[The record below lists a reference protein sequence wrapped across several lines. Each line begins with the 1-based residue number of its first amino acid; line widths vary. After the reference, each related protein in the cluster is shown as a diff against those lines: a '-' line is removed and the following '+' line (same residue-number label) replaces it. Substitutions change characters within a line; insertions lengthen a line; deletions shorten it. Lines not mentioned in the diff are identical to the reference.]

1 MVRSHRC
8 PATVSGSK
16 SAETTEVSCLGKVQR
31 VGQCREPGDLPC
43 LALRRPFEG
52 KGRRFLCVDPNQADW
67 GFLCGLPPS
76 LLAGAVSLL
85 GYTLQAS
92 GAGPAPKALWANA
105 EAQGD
110 DAVFLRTHG
119 LRFCEGEHA
128 DGPLQ

>member
-52 KGRRFLCVDPNQADW
+52 EGRRFLCVDPNQADW

-92 GAGPAPKALWANA
+92 GAGPARKHKATMQCSCGRMAYGSVRVSM
-105 EAQGD
+105 QTDPYSSRG
-110 DAVFLRTHG
+110 TI
-119 LRFCEGEHA
+119 
-128 DGPLQ
+128 

>member
-1 MVRSHRC
+1 
-8 PATVSGSK
+8 
-16 SAETTEVSCLGKVQR
+16 
-31 VGQCREPGDLPC
+31 
-43 LALRRPFEG
+43 
-52 KGRRFLCVDPNQADW
+52 
-67 GFLCGLPPS
+67 
-76 LLAGAVSLL
+76 VSLL

-128 DGPLQ
+128 DEPLQ

>member
-1 MVRSHRC
+1 MPRARRPILLGAETSFRGKG
-8 PATVSGSK
+8 ATVLVCRPQSSR
-16 SAETTEVSCLGKVQR
+16 LGIFYA
-31 VGQCREPGDLPC
+31 GC
-43 LALRRPFEG
+43 
-52 KGRRFLCVDPNQADW
+52 
-67 GFLCGLPPS
+67 PPS

-128 DGPLQ
+128 DEPLQ